1 MARGRCVASTCFALC
16 TLLALAGCAPL
27 LPPAAAP
34 ARPAT
39 TVSGGA
45 SGSVSK
51 AGSAAI
57 AVYATDSKG
66 HPLADVLVYAQPVGP
81 GTGVAPPDQP
91 VVLNILDRQFE
102 PAILPVR
109 KGGSVLIQ
117 NLDSVTHDIYSF
129 SEARPMSLRLA
140 AGERHTVSR
149 FRRTGVVTVGCK
161 VYNDMRGYIYVT
173 DAPYFGKTDAHG
185 YLRLAG
191 LPSGRYKLG
200 AWRAGSA
207 NDEVAGYPRTLTLTA
222 HADEVVHVRL

>member
-1 MARGRCVASTCFALC
+1 MARSRSVASTCFVLC
-16 TLLALAGCAPL
+16 TLLAVAGCAPPFP
-27 LPPAAAP
+27 PPAPGKPSTTISGSAA
-34 ARPAT
+34 
-39 TVSGGA
+39 
-45 SGSVSK
+45 GSVSV

-81 GTGVAPPDQP
+81 GTSVAPSDQP
-91 VVLNILDRQFE
+91 AVLNILDRQFE
-102 PAILPVR
+102 PAVLPVR
-109 KGGSVLIQ
+109 KGGTVLIQ
-117 NLDSVTHDIYSF
+117 NLDGVTHDIYSF
-129 SEARPMSLRLA
+129 SAARPMSLRLA

-161 VYNDMRGYIYVT
+161 VYNEMRGYIYVT

-185 YLRLAG
+185 YLRIAG

-207 NDEVAGYPRTLTLTA
+207 NDEASGYPRTLTLTA